1 MAKDI
6 NIWRKDLV
14 DEMEEL
20 IRLGVNVPKGA
31 IKQAEKADPKDF
43 ESMSDSD
50 VVEYLIFMSMGV
62 THD

>member
-31 IKQAEKADPKDF
+31 IKQAE
-43 ESMSDSD
+43 
-50 VVEYLIFMSMGV
+50 
-62 THD
+62 